1 MDTTRLLTH
10 AWAYPL
16 LEVVH
21 IVGIAGLFG
30 SLLVL
35 ELRLWG
41 RGSELPAAPLA
52 RLALTVTWT
61 GFVLVLASG
70 GLMFSTQ
77 WQDLLANTAFRAK
90 LVLLALAAVNAVAFH
105 RRGGVACGDGSMRA
119 LGLLSLLLWVGVII
133 CGRWIA
139 YA

>member
-1 MDTTRLLTH
+1 MNMLLTH
-10 AWAYPL
+10 PYAYPL

-21 IVGIAGLFG
+21 IVGLACLFG
-30 SLLVL
+30 SLAVL

-41 RGSELPAAPLA
+41 LAPVLPPGPLA
-52 RLALTVTWT
+52 RLTLTVTWT
-61 GFVLVLASG
+61 GFALVVASG

-77 WQDLLANTAFRAK
+77 PQELLANGAFRAK
-90 LVLLALAAVNAVAFH
+90 LVLLALAAVNAFVFH
-105 RRGGVACGDGSMRA
+105 RRGGVARGDGPMRA
-119 LGLLSLLLWVGVII
+119 LGLLSLALWVGVII